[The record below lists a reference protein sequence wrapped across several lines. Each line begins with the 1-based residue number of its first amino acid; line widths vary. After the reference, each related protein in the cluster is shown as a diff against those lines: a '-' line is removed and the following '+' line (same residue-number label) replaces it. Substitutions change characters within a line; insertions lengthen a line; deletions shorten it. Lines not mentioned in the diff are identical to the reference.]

1 MVEAKPFPM
10 VREVPYMGVIW
21 VVYQA
26 SLRGFVNGDPDWCN
40 LGQGQPEV
48 GEMAGDMPRINHI
61 DLEPGDHAYGPVGG
75 TLEVRE
81 AIADMINREYRQGK
95 MPYGPENI
103 SFASGGRLALTRL
116 YTILADGCRIAYK
129 NPDYTAYEDYLYGL
143 RNRCMLLPIYAKAE
157 DAFKIPAEKL
167 AEIIHQERI
176 NCCPANRPV
185 SALEFVD
192 DVNKDPVVC
201 FDGLTKSYRY
211 PGWRA
216 GWAVGPAD
224 IIEQINRAA
233 SAVDGGPSMLTQRA
247 TLEAIKPERV
257 AATTKALRENFAKK
271 RAVMLSAL
279 KEMGIRTAQDPSGT
293 FYVWACIEDLPEP
306 INDADKFFFA
316 CLEKK
321 VMTVPGHFFDVRPH
335 RVRPAVE
342 PYRHWVRLSYGPNME
357 TLVKGLTRMKEVVD
371 SYRK

>member
-1 MVEAKPFPM
+1 M
-10 VREVPYMGVIW
+10 
-21 VVYQA
+21 
-26 SLRGFVNGDPDWCN
+26 
-40 LGQGQPEV
+40 
-48 GEMAGDMPRINHI
+48 
-61 DLEPGDHAYGPVGG
+61 
-75 TLEVRE
+75 
-81 AIADMINREYRQGK
+81 
-95 MPYGPENI
+95 
-103 SFASGGRLALTRL
+103 
-116 YTILADGCRIAYK
+116 
-129 NPDYTAYEDYLYGL
+129 
-143 RNRCMLLPIYAKAE
+143 
-157 DAFKIPAEKL
+157 
-167 AEIIHQERI
+167 
-176 NCCPANRPV
+176 
-185 SALEFVD
+185 D